1 MENININAI
10 TPEQAPEPMPAEEEA
25 KPISRKRNSRSKI
38 QQSITSTDIKDLQQE
53 DREAKESQKLQESV
67 NKVVGQMKKRLGLP
81 EDISS
86 VVSQQQ
92 LDAWKL
98 QYGDLYRT
106 NLNSNSFIWHKVR
119 RKDYID
125 LMTDPEISAIEN
137 QELRIFFRQEK
148 IMKQCV
154 LYPDM
159 ETLENLIENNA
170 GIAGNISDEIMM
182 VSGFRPVS
190 TEQIE

>member
-10 TPEQAPEPMPAEEEA
+10 TPEQAPEPMPVEEEA

-38 QQSITSTDIKDLQQE
+38 QQPITSTDIKDLQQE

-67 NKVVGQMKKRLGLP
+67 DKVVGQMKKRLGLP
-81 EDISS
+81 EDLSS
-86 VVSQQQ
+86 IVTQQQ

-106 NLNSNSFIWHKVR
+106 NLNNNSFIWHKVR
-119 RKDYID
+119 RKDYIA

-170 GIAGNISDEIMM
+170 GVAGNISDEIMM

>member
-1 MENININAI
+1 MENTNINTI
-10 TPEQAPEPMPAEEEA
+10 TPEQVPEPMPVEEEA

-38 QQSITSTDIKDLQQE
+38 QQPITSTDIKDLQQE

-67 NKVVGQMKKRLGLP
+67 DKVVGQMKKRLGLP
-81 EDISS
+81 EDLSS
-86 VVSQQQ
+86 IVTQQQ

-106 NLNSNSFIWHKVR
+106 HLNNNSFIWHKVR
-119 RKDYID
+119 RKDYIA

>member
-1 MENININAI
+1 MENTNINAV
-10 TPEQAPEPMPAEEEA
+10 TAEQVPEPMPIEEET
-25 KPISRKRNSRSKI
+25 KPIIRRRNSRNKV
-38 QQSITSTDIKDLQQE
+38 QQSMSEADVGTLQQE
-53 DREAKESQKLQESV
+53 DLEAKKLQDSV
-67 NKVVGQMKKRLGLP
+67 NKVVGQMKQKLGLP

-86 VVSQQQ
+86 MVSKQQ

-106 NLNSNSFIWHKVR
+106 YLNNQSFIWHKVR

-148 IMKQCV
+148 ITKQCV

-159 ETLENLIENNA
+159 DTLERLIENNA
-170 GIAGNISDEIMM
+170 GVAGNISDEIMM
-182 VSGFRPVS
+182 ISGFRPVS
-190 TEQIE
+190 TEQID

>member
-10 TPEQAPEPMPAEEEA
+10 TPEQAPEPMPVEEEA

-38 QQSITSTDIKDLQQE
+38 QQHITSTDIKDLQQE

-67 NKVVGQMKKRLGLP
+67 DKVVGQMKKRLGLP
-81 EDISS
+81 EDLSS
-86 VVSQQQ
+86 IVTQQQ

-106 NLNSNSFIWHKVR
+106 NLNNNSFIWHKVR
-119 RKDYID
+119 RKDYIA

-170 GIAGNISDEIMM
+170 GVAGNISDEIMM

>member
-1 MENININAI
+1 MENTNINTMTA
-10 TPEQAPEPMPAEEEA
+10 EQAPEPMPVEEEA

-38 QQSITSTDIKDLQQE
+38 QQPITSTDIKDLQQE
-53 DREAKESQKLQESV
+53 DREAKESQRLQESV

-119 RKDYID
+119 RKDYIA